1 MFFIVFLSNRIG
13 WHGFR
18 ILYGIG
24 ISRDG
29 LGRSSWTYEWTEST
43 HLVQKRG
50 RGPVSASNQPN
61 QSMNLPSNISLVG
74 LSFDFDDSEVILG
87 SF

>member
-1 MFFIVFLSNRIG
+1 MVL
-13 WHGFR
+13 GF
-18 ILYGIG
+18 YMVSEYHV
-24 ISRDG
+24 SRDG

-43 HLVQKRG
+43 HLIQKRG
-50 RGPVSASNQPN
+50 RGPVSASNQPI
-61 QSMNLPSNISLVG
+61 QSMNLPSNISLVA